1 MHRFWFTLISCLM
14 MALLLPYTDM
24 LAVSDTSPT
33 YTHFVYLVGHA
44 SWLHYAVNAWTLL
57 VFHNLFKIYRVIA
70 AYLCAVIIS
79 YTLLPSQPMVGA
91 SVFNCFFMGFWSL
104 YLWYR
109 EKLGAV
115 MTVALLILTCLL
127 PGFAGI
133 QHVAAFIT
141 GLLFS
146 YAEKKVWHAIS
157 FLKF

>member
-1 MHRFWFTLISCLM
+1 

-33 YTHFVYLVGHA
+33 YTHFVYMVGHA
-44 SWLHYAVNAWTLL
+44 NWLHYAINAWTLL

-79 YTLLPSQPMVGA
+79 YTLLPSRPMVGA
-91 SVFNCFFMGFWSL
+91 SVFNCFFMGFWAL
-104 YLWYR
+104 YMWYR

-133 QHVAAFIT
+133 QHVAAYIT